1 MAFHERRVLA
11 QGSNSISQ
19 FLNMV
24 RAIFLPHLSD
34 ETLSRSSLQ
43 LMFFLI
49 IIIIIIIIFF
59 LIIIIIIFFK
69 LLLLFY
75 LFCIQVHKVYFWL

>member
-1 MAFHERRVLA
+1 MVKNWQLLVIMAFHERRVLA

-43 LMFFLI
+43 LMFFFNYYYY
-49 IIIIIIIIFF
+49 FF
-59 LIIIIIIFFK
+59 FF
-69 LLLLFY
+69 F
-75 LFCIQVHKVYFWL
+75 